1 MILISESE
9 TSPAKSPPAK
19 KKSYKLPEETKAV
32 LDADTANEK
41 LWSEVTTALQDYPV
55 SIDAHVLTSIY
66 ALGLLFQRFQW
77 PGLNDKNVQTIFLNE
92 EQKQTT
98 FLVI

>member
-1 MILISESE
+1 MFSESE

-19 KKSYKLPEETKAV
+19 KKSYKLPEETKAL

-55 SIDAHVLTSIY
+55 SIY
-66 ALGLLFQRFQW
+66 LGIAFLKRVRDQ
-77 PGLNDKNVQTIFLNE
+77 GHINDKITDKFSSNQT
-92 EQKQTT
+92 KQNY
-98 FLVI
+98 L

>member
-1 MILISESE
+1 MEFLLFFGMSLIFFVMFSESE

-19 KKSYKLPEETKAV
+19 KKSYKLPEETKAL

-55 SIDAHVLTSIY
+55 SIY
-66 ALGLLFQRFQW
+66 A
-77 PGLNDKNVQTIFLNE
+77 NVQ
-92 EQKQTT
+92 
-98 FLVI
+98 